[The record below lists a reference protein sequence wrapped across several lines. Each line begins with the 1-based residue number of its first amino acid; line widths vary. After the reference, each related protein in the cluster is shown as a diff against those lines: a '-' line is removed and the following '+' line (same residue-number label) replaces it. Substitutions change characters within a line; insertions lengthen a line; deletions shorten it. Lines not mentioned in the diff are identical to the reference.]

1 MWFLLCF
8 SLFGDV
14 NSKRNK
20 LYILE
25 EDYNNN
31 LPPGKFITK
40 CSYTLYCTLMNSSVL
55 YEDFRFYFLL
65 QTHNLVDPVVIK
77 HTQPWSY
84 ALLLHE

>member
-31 LPPGKFITK
+31 LPPGKFINEY
-40 CSYTLYCTLMNSSVL
+40 SYTLYCTLMNSSVL

-65 QTHNLVDPVVIK
+65 RTTQSRGPSSYITH
-77 HTQPWSY
+77 
-84 ALLLHE
+84 

>member
-1 MWFLLCF
+1 MRFLLCF

-31 LPPGKFITK
+31 LPPGKFFITILYFIS
-40 CSYTLYCTLMNSSVL
+40 CYTHTIIK
-55 YEDFRFYFLL
+55 
-65 QTHNLVDPVVIK
+65 THTVIK
-77 HTQPWSY
+77 DTEAFSSDI
-84 ALLLHE
+84 ACVN

>member
-31 LPPGKFITK
+31 LPPGKFINEY
-40 CSYTLYCTLMNSSVL
+40 SHTLYCTSMNSSV
-55 YEDFRFYFLL
+55 YK
-65 QTHNLVDPVVIK
+65 I
-77 HTQPWSY
+77 
-84 ALLLHE
+84 